1 MPDVSRSGHAPVVV
15 LSGGGTGGHLYPA
28 LAIADELRAARPDVR
43 VVFVGAR
50 RGLEARVLP
59 ERGEEHVLLPVHG
72 IDRSRPTSLIRAL
85 GGLAVGLVRVT
96 RLFVRLRPAAVV
108 VTGGY
113 AGAAAGIAAGVMG
126 VPLVLQEQNSFPGAV
141 TRLLTRFAVR
151 VHVAF
156 PEAIERLPVGASRC
170 IVSGNPVRARSG
182 LGRNEARRSFGI
194 PEDVTLT
201 FVTGGSQGSLA
212 LNEGVTS
219 YVESVARGEVDRPTL
234 LHFLWSTGRKHFAG
248 VESALGKAGDPDW
261 VHLRPYVEDM
271 PGALAAADVAL
282 SRAGAMTTAE
292 QLNQGLPSIL
302 VPLPTSAENH
312 QMYNARAL
320 EEAGA
325 ARVVPQDE
333 FSPARLADELALMTS
348 DVDRLDDM
356 RRRATERARPHATAG
371 IATDLVTLLPPVR
384 RAA

>member
-1 MPDVSRSGHAPVVV
+1 
-15 LSGGGTGGHLYPA
+15 
-28 LAIADELRAARPDVR
+28 
-43 VVFVGAR
+43 
-50 RGLEARVLP
+50 
-59 ERGEEHVLLPVHG
+59 
-72 IDRSRPTSLIRAL
+72 
-85 GGLAVGLVRVT
+85 
-96 RLFVRLRPAAVV
+96 
-108 VTGGY
+108 
-113 AGAAAGIAAGVMG
+113 MG

-182 LGRNEARRSFGI
+182 LGRSEARRSFGI
-194 PEDVTLT
+194 PEDATLT

-219 YVESVARGEVDRPTL
+219 YVASVVRGEVDRPTL
-234 LHFLWSTGRKHFAG
+234 LHFLWATGRKHFAG
-248 VESALGKAGDPDW
+248 VQSALGEAGDPDW
-261 VHLRPYVEDM
+261 VHLRPYIEDM

-312 QMYNARAL
+312 QMHNARAL
-320 EEAGA
+320 EEAGV

-333 FSPARLADELALMTS
+333 LSPARLATELALITS
-348 DVDRLDDM
+348 DADRLADM
-356 RRRATERARPHATAG
+356 RRHAMDRARPHATAG
-371 IATDLVTLLPPVR
+371 IATDLVTLLPPAQ